1 MKANDI
7 SRCKC
12 ISSRIIHNNML
23 ESLTTIFSIAVNARL
38 HTRPFECVRRKC
50 FIFIERCVDVLVCYG
65 FVSIELACIRIACVF
80 PITVVILL
88 LFFKILSPL
97 SSLSL
102 SLSSVSIFFCFPFRA
117 EIVLIFFPSFSREY
131 YDHKKT

>member
-88 LFFKILSPL
+88 LFFFNFIAAVVVVIVVVFSFYFLLLSF
-97 SSLSL
+97 SSRDRFNFLP
-102 SLSSVSIFFCFPFRA
+102 IFF
-117 EIVLIFFPSFSREY
+117 S
-131 YDHKKT
+131 